1 MTTVD
6 LRTRHQGDV
15 LALDPTAFLEE
26 HLPALLEAHG
36 PAAGRDANRLGLA
49 PLTLDVEGESLT
61 FDPTEDD
68 RLEVRRGAADELVVA
83 LDRAAFSD
91 LVQDVSSTFGLQFGG
106 RIELRRGSLDA
117 FIEWEPALRSLLD
130 GRPAYEPG
138 TIDFVDRDGGPLDLE
153 RSFTL
158 DDPPEEIGHFLAE
171 AGFLHLEGLFT
182 EAEMA
187 AVAADHDAAIARAE
201 QDDGASW
208 WARTEPDG
216 WYASRILGFNHQ
228 SPALRDVLVSD
239 RFAAIGGFTS
249 DRWVQRDPGVS
260 DAAEGLLKKVGV
272 VEGASDVSW
281 HKDCSLGGHSRGCC
295 GMVVG
300 ISVTGA
306 QRENGELGVVPGSHR
321 ANVVQLGVDGLDL
334 PRLPLPTRTGDVTV
348 HCSCTLHM
356 SRPPISAERRVV
368 YTGFNLAPRAGDQVS
383 EVDPAEQRRRRAEQN
398 DHVRRGQRELQE
410 SSRTASFEL

>member
-1 MTTVD
+1 MTSVD
-6 LRTRHQGDV
+6 VRTRHQGDV
-15 LALDPTAFLEE
+15 IALDPTTFLDE
-26 HLPALLEAHG
+26 HVPALLEAHG
-36 PAAGRDANRLGLA
+36 PTAGRDANRLGLV
-49 PLTLDVEGESLT
+49 PLTLDVDGEPIT
-61 FDPTEDD
+61 FAATDGD
-68 RLEVRRGAADELVVA
+68 RFEVRRGVGDALVVA
-83 LDRAAFSD
+83 VDRPAFSD
-91 LVQDVSSTFGLQFGG
+91 LVQDVSSTFGLQFAG
-106 RIELRRGSLDA
+106 RTELRRGSFDA
-117 FIEWEPALRSLLD
+117 FIEWEPVLRSLLD
-130 GRPAYEPG
+130 GRPAYESG
-138 TIDFVDRDGGPLDLE
+138 TIDFVDLAGDPLDLR

-158 DDPPEEIGHFLAE
+158 DDPPEEVGHFLAE

-182 EAEMA
+182 DAEMA
-187 AVAADHDAAIARAE
+187 AVAADHDAAIAKAE

-208 WARTEPDG
+208 WARTEEEG

-228 SPALRDVLVSD
+228 SPALREVLASD

-249 DRWVQRDPGVS
+249 DHWEQRDPETA

-321 ANVVQLGVDGLDL
+321 ANVVQLGVEGLDL
-334 PRLPLPTRTGDVTV
+334 PRLPLPTQTGDVTV

-368 YTGFNLAPRAGDQVS
+368 YTGFNLAPRAGDQVA
-383 EVDPAEQRRRRAEQN
+383 ETDPAEVRAQRAAQN
-398 DHVRRGQRELQE
+398 DQVRRGQREHE
-410 SSRTASFEL
+410 RSARAASFEL